1 MYVVYSQD
9 YLAHY
14 GIKGQKWG
22 VRRWQNEDG
31 TFNEAGK
38 KRYFN
43 VVDRIRSDKR
53 AYGEAL
59 TGQIKGAARN
69 LKKGNI
75 LGAGS
80 YLFGHKGAQVTAEA
94 YRDHNQRLADHA
106 KTKLGKAYRTAAAK
120 NLNEVAK
127 YHNKVAKDSA
137 VDRFIRTQFFD
148 SDAFNMPYYRISG
161 RKTTRGK
168 DFIENTLTLG
178 IAGAV
183 KDAKY
188 LHDKKKSG
196 N

>member
-43 VVDRIRSDKR
+43 VIDRIKSDNQAFGKAIR
-53 AYGEAL
+53 
-59 TGQIKGAARN
+59 GQIKGASRN
-69 LKKGNI
+69 LKKGNV

-106 KTKLGKAYRTAAAK
+106 RTKLGKAYRSQAAK

-137 VDRFIRTQFFD
+137 VDRFIRVTFFD
-148 SDAFNMPYYRISG
+148 SDAFNMPYHRLSG
-161 RKTTRGK
+161 RTTTLGK
-168 DFIENTLTLG
+168 NYIENTLTLG